1 MPHLICIITLHFLIG
16 CVLAFKKSLN
26 HVLLPAFPCGS
37 RSQQKNH
44 KHIFS
49 ALMYHELSELMG
61 FRTSGASA
69 PRGFLEEDDYPPLAC
84 ARCGNRED
92 CERALV
98 FQCPLLEEEM

>member
-1 MPHLICIITLHFLIG
+1 
-16 CVLAFKKSLN
+16 
-26 HVLLPAFPCGS
+26 
-37 RSQQKNH
+37 
-44 KHIFS
+44 
-49 ALMYHELSELMG
+49 MYHELSELMG